1 LQLDLEPLPGTNDLF
16 RPDYQLNIYRALPT
30 ALRCMGIQVNRDN
43 LCENRAVKQQL
54 SANKALGAQR
64 VIVCILDSLGVQN
77 MQGTK
82 LMDFIQTHNGIT
94 LSSTFPS
101 ITSAA
106 IPSINFGV
114 PPTTHGILGHVIFFP
129 EYGTLV
135 DTLRMSGYKV
145 RYRDAIASAG
155 IDVRLLLWSE
165 GLPALL
171 EKSHPDL
178 ILAEGLPQQIP
189 GTGLGR
195 FYVQRDKVFTYQGFI
210 DGFGMARRLIT
221 HYEDR
226 PLFIT
231 CYFPEMDIFAH
242 KYGPDSSEY
251 KTGCDS
257 FLHQLS
263 TFAQSLPATQAKTT
277 TIVLCS
283 DHGQNLIC
291 KDREIILNQEEL
303 TEVKGTLK
311 IPPGHSGRVTHFYTR
326 SPIKRRKLKQWL
338 QEHVADLALV
348 FDAKDIDKHKLLP
361 VPTSRKILQ
370 RLGDLL
376 LIGRDG
382 VRLRI
387 ARDEPPAEMERFL
400 PDEGLIGHHG
410 SLTLDELLTPFLAIN
425 AAHI

>member
-1 LQLDLEPLPGTNDLF
+1 
-16 RPDYQLNIYRALPT
+16 
-30 ALRCMGIQVNRDN
+30 MGVQVNRGD
-43 LCENRAVKQQL
+43 LFESRAVKQQL
-54 SANKALGAQR
+54 TANKALDAQR
-64 VIVCILDSLGVQN
+64 VIVCILDSLGIRN

-82 LMDFIQTHNGIT
+82 LLDFIETHNGVP

-114 PPTTHGILGHVIFFP
+114 PPTTHGILGHVIFFQ

-155 IDVRLLLWSE
+155 IDVRQLLWSE
-165 GLPALL
+165 GLPTLL
-171 EKSHPDL
+171 KRIHPEL

-195 FYVQRDKVFTYQGFI
+195 FYVQRDKVITYQGFI
-210 DGFGMARRLIT
+210 DGFGMANRMIN
-221 HYEDR
+221 HYQNH
-226 PLFIT
+226 PLFMT
-231 CYFPEMDIFAH
+231 CYFPEMDMFAH

-251 KTGCDS
+251 KAGCES
-257 FLHQLS
+257 FLRQLS
-263 TFAQSLPATQAKTT
+263 AFAQSLPASQAKNT
-277 TIVLCS
+277 TIMLCS
-283 DHGQNLIC
+283 DHGQNLIRE
-291 KDREIILNQEEL
+291 DREITLTQEEL

-311 IPPGHSGRVTHFYTR
+311 VPPGHSGRVTHFYTH
-326 SPIKRRKLKQWL
+326 SPAKRRKLKQWL
-338 QEHVADLALV
+338 RKRIADRALV
-348 FDAKDIDKHKLLP
+348 FDAKDIDKQKLLP
-361 VPTSRKILQ
+361 VPTSRKIQQ

-387 ARDEPPAEMERFL
+387 AREESHSEIERLL

-410 SLTLDELLTPFLAIN
+410 SLTLDELLTPFLAMN
-425 AAHI
+425 AALI

>member
-1 LQLDLEPLPGTNDLF
+1 MQLDLDLLPGTDDLF
-16 RPDYQLNIYRALPT
+16 RPDYHLNIYRVLPT
-30 ALRCMGIQVNRDN
+30 ALRCMGVQTNRDD
-43 LCENRAVKQQL
+43 LFESRPVKYQL
-54 SANKALGAQR
+54 AANKALDAQH

-82 LMDFIQTHNGIT
+82 LLDFIKTHDGVS
-94 LSSTFPS
+94 LSSIFPS

-155 IDVRLLLWSE
+155 IDVRQLLWSQ

-171 EKSHPDL
+171 EKTHPDL
-178 ILAEGLPQQIP
+178 IVAEGLPQQIP

-195 FYVQRDKVFTYQGFI
+195 FYVQRDKVITYQGFI
-210 DGFGMARRLIT
+210 DGFGMT
-221 HYEDR
+221 HRMIAHYQNH
-226 PLFIT
+226 PLFMT
-231 CYFPEMDIFAH
+231 CYFPELDVFAH
-242 KYGPDSSEY
+242 KYGPYSREY
-251 KTGCDS
+251 KAGCDG
-257 FLHQLS
+257 FLSQLS
-263 TFAQSLPATQAKTT
+263 AFAQSLPASQAKNT
-277 TIVLCS
+277 TILLCS
-283 DHGQNLIC
+283 DHGQNLMLED
-291 KDREIILNQEEL
+291 KEIMLTQEEL
-303 TEVKGTLK
+303 KEVQGTLR

-326 SPIKRRKLKQWL
+326 SPAKRQKLKKWL
-338 QEHVADLALV
+338 QDHVADRALI
-348 FDAKDIDKHKLLP
+348 FDAKDIDQHRLLP
-361 VPTSRKILQ
+361 IPTSRKILQ

-387 ARDEPPAEMERFL
+387 AREEPYSEIERLL
-400 PDEGLIGHHG
+400 PDEGLLGHHG

-425 AAHI
+425 AALI

>member
-1 LQLDLEPLPGTNDLF
+1 
-16 RPDYQLNIYRALPT
+16 
-30 ALRCMGIQVNRDN
+30 
-43 LCENRAVKQQL
+43 
-54 SANKALGAQR
+54 
-64 VIVCILDSLGVQN
+64 

-82 LMDFIQTHNGIT
+82 LLDFIETHNGVP

-129 EYGTLV
+129 EYGTLI

-155 IDVRLLLWSE
+155 IDVRQLLWSE
-165 GLPALL
+165 GLPTLL
-171 EKSHPDL
+171 ERTHPDL

-195 FYVQRDKVFTYQGFI
+195 FYVQRDKVITYQGFI
-210 DGFGMARRLIT
+210 DGFGMANRLINYYQN
-221 HYEDR
+221 H
-226 PLFIT
+226 PLFMT
-231 CYFPEMDIFAH
+231 CYFPEMDMFAH

-251 KTGCDS
+251 KAGCES
-257 FLHQLS
+257 FLRQLS
-263 TFAQSLPATQAKTT
+263 VFAQSLPASQAKNT
-277 TIVLCS
+277 TIMLCS
-283 DHGQNLIC
+283 DHGQNLIR
-291 KDREIILNQEEL
+291 KDREITLTQEEL
-303 TEVKGTLK
+303 TEVKVTLK
-311 IPPGHSGRVTHFYTR
+311 VPPGHSGRVTHFYTH
-326 SPIKRRKLKQWL
+326 SPTKRRKLKQWL
-338 QEHVADLALV
+338 QERVADRALV
-348 FDAKDIDKHKLLP
+348 FDAKDIDKQKLLP
-361 VPTSRKILQ
+361 VPTSRKIQQ

-387 ARDEPPAEMERFL
+387 AREESYAEIERLL

-425 AAHI
+425 AALI